1 MDLIAWLKRLPII
14 RTYVAVNILR
24 QRVNLLEKWRHD
36 AITKMLNQSQE
47 IMEQIALN
55 EDLKKRVLELRK
67 KNRGKNSRRSSQ

>member
-1 MDLIAWLKRLPII
+1 MRLVDWFKNLPVV

-24 QRVNLLEKWRHD
+24 ERVRLLEEWRQN

-47 IMEQIALN
+47 ILEQIALN
-55 EDLKKRVLELRK
+55 EDLKKKILELRK

>member
-1 MDLIAWLKRLPII
+1 MRLLDWLKKLPII

-67 KNRGKNSRRSSQ
+67 KNRGKNSRRSS

>member
-1 MDLIAWLKRLPII
+1 MSLTAWLKNLPII

-24 QRVNLLEKWRHD
+24 ERVRLLEEWRQN

-47 IMEQIALN
+47 ILEQIALN
-55 EDLKKRVLELRK
+55 EDLKKKILELRK